1 MPGGPVVPAAEGRLS
16 LTAVSWR
23 VALTAVGALLLTAG
37 TLWGQDDAWPFGPF
51 RMYATSTDPSGVV
64 TVLTLERQT
73 ADGTWAETPLTA
85 ENVGM
90 NRAEAEGQQPR
101 LVADPALLAR
111 FADAHARLHPADPAW
126 AAVRL
131 VRVATVL
138 QDRRPTGEVRREV
151 LATWER

>member
-1 MPGGPVVPAAEGRLS
+1 MIDSALARG
-16 LTAVSWR
+16 AVAWR
-23 VALTAVGALLLTAG
+23 VAVTVVAGALLTAG

-51 RMYATSTDPSGVV
+51 RMYSTSTDPSGVV
-64 TVLTLERQT
+64 TVLTLERQ
-73 ADGTWAETPLTA
+73 AHDGRWAETPLTA

-111 FADAHARLHPADPAW
+111 FAEAHERLHPEDAPW
-126 AAVRL
+126 PAVRL

-138 QDRRPTGEVRREV
+138 EDRRPTGEVRREV
-151 LATWER
+151 LATWRR